1 MKILTN
7 ITSPEAIKSLSIE
20 ELKVLSSEIRELI
33 IKVMS
38 KNGGHLASNLGSVE
52 LTLALHYVFNSPLD
66 KFIFDTSHQI
76 YTHKIVTG
84 RKDLFPTIRKFQ
96 GLSGFASPT
105 ESIHDHFYAGHAG
118 TGLSLGLGVAKTRDL
133 QKEDSY
139 VIPILSDAPLACGLT
154 LEALNHIPKDL
165 KKFILILNDNGM
177 AISHGVG
184 TIHNDILG
192 KFTSPDKPK
201 KETETFF
208 DQFHLK
214 YLGPVDGHN
223 LADLITLL
231 LKAKASDQPV
241 IVHALTIKGCGM
253 PKAYEDPITYHG
265 VKPFDPESGKFHP
278 SPLSKETFP
287 KIFGKQVLKMANED
301 PSLIAITPAMPG
313 GSCLDAFMET
323 YPDRCIDVGIAEG
336 HAVTFAGGLAYGGM
350 QKVICSIYA
359 TFFQRALDNL
369 FQDVA
374 LQNLPVVFALDRAGL
389 SPSDGTTHHGIFDI
403 SFLTAIPNVVVA
415 QPRDGDLLKDL
426 LESCFQWNKPACIRY
441 PNMTTE
447 ETGREIIERDLG
459 KGEILIKGK
468 DVVIIA
474 LGHMCK
480 CAHEVRNILLE
491 SNIEATIVD
500 PIFIK
505 PLDTNL
511 LFQLMLDHHYFVTIE
526 EHAVYAGLGMCVN
539 SFVMQSGF
547 SDIQVQN
554 FGLPDQFI
562 EHGSYESLMKEAGLT
577 PEKIAKA
584 ILERFS
590 LKQGASAREKHW
602 NLS

>member
-7 ITSPEAIKSLSIE
+7 LTSPSDLKSLSIE
-20 ELKVLSSEIRELI
+20 ELKILASEIRKLI
-33 IKVMS
+33 IEVMS
-38 KNGGHLASNLGSVE
+38 QNGGHLASNLGSVE
-52 LTLALHYVFNSPLD
+52 LTLALHYVFNSPVD
-66 KFIFDTSHQI
+66 KLIFDTSHQI
-76 YTHKIVTG
+76 YAHKIITG
-84 RKDLFPTIRKFQ
+84 RKDLFPTIRKFN

-118 TGLSLGLGVAKTRDL
+118 TGLSLALGVAKSRDL
-133 QKEDSY
+133 QKKEDY

-165 KKFILILNDNGM
+165 KNFILVLNDNAM

-184 TIHNDILG
+184 TIHNHILG
-192 KFTSPDKPK
+192 KFTSPNRPK

-208 DQFHLK
+208 EQFQLE

-223 LADLITLL
+223 LEDLILIL
-231 LKAKASDQPV
+231 QKAKEKNRPV
-241 IVHALTIKGCGM
+241 IVHALTIKGYGM
-253 PKAYEDPITYHG
+253 PKAYEDPIAYHG

-278 SPLSKETFP
+278 SPSPKETFP
-287 KIFGKQVLKMANED
+287 KIFGKQILKMADND
-301 PSLIAITPAMPG
+301 SSLIAITPAMPG
-313 GSCLDAFMET
+313 GSCLDTFMEK

-336 HAVTFAGGLAYGGM
+336 HAVTFAGGLAYGGV
-350 QKVICSIYA
+350 QKVICSVYA

-403 SFLTAIPNVVVA
+403 SFLAAMPNMVIS
-415 QPRDGDLLKDL
+415 QPRDGDVLKDL
-426 LESCFQWNKPACIRY
+426 LESAFHWNKTACIRY

-447 ETGREIIERDLG
+447 ETGREIIERPLG
-459 KGEILIKGK
+459 KGEILVKGK
-468 DVVIIA
+468 DLVIIG

-480 CAHEVRNILLE
+480 CAYAVRNILLE
-491 SNIEATIVD
+491 NNIDATIVD
-500 PIFIK
+500 PIFVK

-526 EHAVYAGLGMCVN
+526 EHSVMAGLGMCIN
-539 SFVMQSGF
+539 SFVAQSGF
-547 SDIQVQN
+547 SEIQVQN

-562 EHGSYESLMKEAGLT
+562 EHGSYESLMQEAGLT

-590 LKQGASAREKHW
+590 LKQGAIVHEKHW